1 MTDDL
6 LRRYLLGDV
15 TEPER
20 EQIELSLLTD
30 AQVLLKL
37 EIVEDELIDA
47 FVEHELTEIEVRKF
61 LDHCA
66 VTEKQR
72 KKIRFAASL
81 KRAAKAQV

>member
-6 LRRYLLGDV
+6 LRRFLLGDV
-15 TEPER
+15 TESER
-20 EQIELSLLTD
+20 EQIELLVVTD
-30 AQVLLKL
+30 DQVR
-37 EIVEDELIDA
+37 ERIDIVEDELIDA